1 MDKWIFTKRKN
12 RVIPNGPIPEYV
24 VHKESIPNGICV
36 CFTELAAK
44 QVADALNKEAFP
56 MMGLEI
62 RERKTLQ
69 SDWRKCS
76 EQMPDDDTL
85 VLIYTANDAMHVASH
100 DGHNWWDAERF
111 IIGAAVTHWC
121 DPVPPAAN
129 EMFNHE
135 ETKNTKE
142 IN

>member
-1 MDKWIFTKRKN
+1 M
-12 RVIPNGPIPEYV
+12 VPNGPIPEYV
-24 VHKESIPNGICV
+24 VHQADEVSGIAV
-36 CFTELAAK
+36 CFSETDASRVAGALEAQDNPPVYK
-44 QVADALNKEAFP
+44 MGFSWQV
-56 MMGLEI
+56 
-62 RERKTLQ
+62 
-69 SDWRKCS
+69 CS
-76 EQMPDDDTL
+76 ERMPDNDTL